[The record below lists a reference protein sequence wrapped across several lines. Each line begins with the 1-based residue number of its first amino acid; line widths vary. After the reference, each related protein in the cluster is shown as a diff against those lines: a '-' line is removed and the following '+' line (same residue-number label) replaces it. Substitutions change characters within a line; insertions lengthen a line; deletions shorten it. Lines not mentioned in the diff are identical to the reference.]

1 MSYRD
6 IEKLDKD
13 QLLDWKQRIEERLA
27 DYEEGEKK
35 IVWQVGT
42 AEATYKSF
50 REEQFLDALEYLK
63 KVPYEKLP
71 MCGNTIDTVN
81 AFLADRTYFTGVKK
95 VMPEMTAKLYSPK
108 EYEEIFAD
116 ESQR

>member
-1 MSYRD
+1 MGYRD

-13 QLLDWKQRIEERLA
+13 QLLHWKNRIEERLA

-35 IVWQVGT
+35 VVWQVGT

-50 REEQFLDALEYLK
+50 REEQFLEALEYLK
-63 KVPYEKLP
+63 KVPYEKLV
-71 MCGNTIDTVN
+71 MCGNTIETVN
-81 AFLADRTYFTGVKK
+81 TFLTDRTYFTGVKK
-95 VMPEMTAKLYSPK
+95 VMPEMAAKLFSPK

-116 ESQR
+116 DN